1 MAPPDDPVRP
11 PAGPVRPPAE
21 GPSRIGL
28 AAGVAV
34 TLMAVAVAVVFG
46 LSRADDP
53 GRIVLEVVALHD
65 RGSDGPPPAGF
76 PDPGPRDG
84 FADFAT
90 RAHWVPSGTRV
101 DRVEGRLAATVF
113 WDRLG
118 RRVAYTTV
126 SGSPVDAPGDAR
138 RTGRRGVLLRSFDRA
153 GRTAVTWDENGHTA
167 VISAIGISRAA
178 LYNLAGGR
186 RPAALV
192 PRP

>member
-1 MAPPDDPVRP
+1 MAPPDDPGRS
-11 PAGPVRPPAE
+11 PAE
-21 GPSRIGL
+21 RSSRVGL
-28 AAGVAV
+28 VAGVAV
-34 TLMAVAVAVVFG
+34 TLIAVVVAVAFG

-65 RGSDGPPPAGF
+65 RGSDRPPPAAI
-76 PDPGPRDG
+76 PDTGPRNG

-90 RAHWVPSGTRV
+90 RAHWVPSGARV

-113 WDRLG
+113 WDRRG
-118 RRVAYTTV
+118 RRIAYTTV

-186 RPAALV
+186 LRP
-192 PRP
+192 P